1 MAHLFQSRF
10 PFNLGSRCCC

>member
-10 PFNLGSRCCC
+10 PFNFGSRCCC